1 MLAIGVF
8 NHQFATLIALRIAKE
23 QRRRQISAHPAR
35 LAVLANGAI
44 DVKTIGL
51 PWPIAVKQRRGNRPR
66 QRGGKKLRMAAQHI
80 EHSGLQAGIQR
91 VRVSICWFCL
101 TAAPWL
107 PTVTRPSTHSACASC
122 RVNSA
127 TWSVDSTSGM

>member
-1 MLAIGVF
+1 
-8 NHQFATLIALRIAKE
+8 
-23 QRRRQISAHPAR
+23 
-35 LAVLANGAI
+35 
-44 DVKTIGL
+44 
-51 PWPIAVKQRRGNRPR
+51 
-66 QRGGKKLRMAAQHI
+66 MAAQHI

-91 VRVSICWFCL
+91 RSGIDLLVLFDGR
-101 TAAPWL
+101 PWL